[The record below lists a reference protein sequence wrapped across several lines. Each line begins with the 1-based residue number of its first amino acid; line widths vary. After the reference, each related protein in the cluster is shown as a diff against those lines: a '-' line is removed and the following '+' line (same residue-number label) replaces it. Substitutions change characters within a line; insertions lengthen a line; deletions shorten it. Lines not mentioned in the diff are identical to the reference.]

1 MLKRYTFWLWVAVVF
16 QLLTGAVHSLS
27 LFMSPV
33 PGNETERQLFDLMA
47 NYRLDMGAGI
57 HRSMG
62 ELFKALSSCFSLLC
76 LLGGLINIYLLRRKV
91 EASAVKGLV
100 GIQLVVFGICFGV
113 MAALTFLPPIVLTGL
128 VVVSLAI
135 AYFTNPGKSVSSS
148 DSDSIPL

>member
-1 MLKRYTFWLWVAVVF
+1 MLKRYTFWLWVAIVF

-27 LFMSPV
+27 LFISPV

-57 HRSMG
+57 HRSLG

-91 EASAVKGLV
+91 EASVVKGLV
-100 GIQLVVFGICFGV
+100 GIQLIVFGICFGV
-113 MAALTFLPPIVLTGL
+113 NVALTFLPPIVLTGL
-128 VVVSLAI
+128 VFLSLAFT
-135 AYFTNPGKSVSSS
+135 YFATPSESVASE
-148 DSDSIPL
+148 